1 MSYCVN
7 CGVELEKTLR
17 QCPLCGVEV
26 INPAEPHDPMLPRPY
41 STRIVRIQKRL
52 ERRYLAWIIT
62 ILIAL
67 AGTVCVMADLVYS
80 DSGRMTWSLYVV
92 SSLVLAWV
100 LVLLPLLHTGL
111 HPVIAVLLDVCTLL
125 TFLYL
130 VNIADTSQD
139 WYMTLAMPQ
148 VLLVGL
154 LALFD
159 VLLWRS
165 KHIYG
170 WQRYGIIVMSIGLA
184 MMGLETLL
192 DLYNDMHVSLDW
204 SWFVI
209 IPAFALGLI
218 LFLLERKRE
227 VKDEILKRLRV

>member
-7 CGVELEKTLR
+7 CGVELEKSLQ

-26 INPAEPHDPMLPRPY
+26 VNPFEPHDPMLPSPY
-41 STRIVRIQKRL
+41 SAHIVRVQKRV

-62 ILIAL
+62 ILIML
-67 AGTVCVMADLVYS
+67 AGTVCLMADLVYK
-80 DSGRMTWSLYVV
+80 GGITWSLYVV
-92 SSLVLAWV
+92 SSLMLAWI
-100 LVLLPLLHTGL
+100 LVLLPLLYTGL
-111 HPVIAVLLDVCTLL
+111 HPVLAVLLDVCALL
-125 TFLYL
+125 AFLY
-130 VNIADTSQD
+130 VINIADTSQD
-139 WYMTLAMPQ
+139 WYLTLAMPQ
-148 VLLVGL
+148 VLLYGL

-165 KHIYG
+165 HSIYG
-170 WQRYGIIVMSIGLA
+170 WQRYGIVVMSVGVAL
-184 MMGLETLL
+184 MGLETIL